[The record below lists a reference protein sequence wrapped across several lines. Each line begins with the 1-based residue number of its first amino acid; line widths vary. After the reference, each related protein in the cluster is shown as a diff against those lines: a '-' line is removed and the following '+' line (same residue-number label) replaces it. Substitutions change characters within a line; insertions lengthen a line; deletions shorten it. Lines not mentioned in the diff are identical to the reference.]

1 MSSGNTNTSIRERTE
16 QRKQARKDAVEKA
29 KNDLRD
35 VYLGIEFKHGDKL
48 FPHYIISMIQ

>member
-35 VYLGIEFKHGDKL
+35 VYLGIRFKHSDNL
-48 FPHYIISMIQ
+48 FLHHIISIIQ